1 MQGKIPEGN
10 PVIILKIIS
19 RDYSENIPGKIP
31 GEKKILKNLGM
42 ILEVIQI
49 LF

>member
-31 GEKKILKNLGM
+31 GEKILKNLGM
-42 ILEVIQI
+42 IIEVIQI